1 MSIAEKFEV
10 IADAVYEKGK
20 SDKESDF
27 WDYIQN
33 YGKRTNYDHAFKY
46 WGGET
51 LRPKHKVV
59 PTNAHKDR
67 GFELAF
73 ASMTYVKKLEAEYF
87 DLSGLGLPTD
97 SSTRHYRQTFQNC
110 SNLEHIEDIGM
121 QPARYYYTFNGC
133 HLLHT
138 IDVLRAAENTQF
150 TEAFG
155 NCLKLENIT
164 IEGTI
169 GQSINFNHSPLS
181 ITSLI
186 SIITHLKNYA
196 GSENAGK
203 YTITFKDAC
212 KTLLAEHGE
221 LAELGNKTYDQYIAD
236 IGWELD

>member
-1 MSIAEKFEV
+1 MSIAEKFET

-20 SDKESDF
+20 ADKESDF

-33 YGKRTNYDHAFKY
+33 YGNRANYDFAFRY

-51 LRPKHKVV
+51 LRPKYKVV
-59 PTNAHKDR
+59 PTATHKDR
-67 GFELAF
+67 GFECVF
-73 ASMTYVKKLEAEYF
+73 AGMPYLKKIESEYF

-110 SNLEHIEDIGM
+110 SKLEHIEDVGM
-121 QPARYYYTFNGC
+121 QPARYYYTFTGC
-133 HLLHT
+133 VSLHT

-150 TEAFG
+150 SEAFG
-155 NCLKLENIT
+155 NCLKLENII
-164 IEGTI
+164 IEGEI
-169 GQSINFNHSPLS
+169 GRDINFRNSPLS

-186 SIITHLKNYA
+186 SVITHLKNYA

-203 YTITFKDAC
+203 YTITFKDEC
-212 KTLLAEHGE
+212 KTAMAQQGQLTEF
-221 LAELGNKTYDQYIAD
+221 GNKTYDAYIAD